1 MNNENKLKGIAKWL
15 DNLVKETNDLGKNPC
30 WNECLSKSEI
40 DQLKGQR
47 SLALELL
54 VRFHLEEN
62 LD

>member
-15 DNLVKETNDLGKNPC
+15 DDLVKRTDDLGKNPS

-40 DQLKGQR
+40 DELKGQR